1 MLFFELEVIYFCP
14 GDYYTNIANISI
26 KINKPILENNLDNT
40 SLQNCF
46 SALTDKLGQRRH
58 KNDKLT
64 DWTQVN
70 RCKIINFNKSTYLH
84 LQNIPSNQLNRFL
97 KIRVCFSNLFYSFLS
112 LNWYTSDLILILIKK
127 INTFF
132 RFFFLNEWE
141 ERRECFEKK
150 YSQSC
155 FYIIKNC
162 NE

>member
-14 GDYYTNIANISI
+14 GDYYTNIVNISI

-46 SALTDKLGQRRH
+46 SSLTDKLGQRRH

-70 RCKIINFNKSTYLH
+70 RCKVINFNKSTYLH

-97 KIRVCFSNLFYSFLS
+97 KIRVCFSNLFLFISATTALS
-112 LNWYTSDLILILIKK
+112 RQSKVVALYIYEDK
-127 INTFF
+127 IFIAV
-132 RFFFLNEWE
+132 
-141 ERRECFEKK
+141 KH
-150 YSQSC
+150 
-155 FYIIKNC
+155 IIQAHKNS
-162 NE
+162 

>member
-97 KIRVCFSNLFYSFLS
+97 KIRVCFSNLFLFISELE
-112 LNWYTSDLILILIKK
+112 LIHFSSKK
-127 INTFF
+127 STIFF
-132 RFFFLNEWE
+132 DFFSWMN
-141 ERRECFEKK
+141 EKK
-150 YSQSC
+150 EENALKKSIRNHVSVL
-155 FYIIKNC
+155 
-162 NE
+162 